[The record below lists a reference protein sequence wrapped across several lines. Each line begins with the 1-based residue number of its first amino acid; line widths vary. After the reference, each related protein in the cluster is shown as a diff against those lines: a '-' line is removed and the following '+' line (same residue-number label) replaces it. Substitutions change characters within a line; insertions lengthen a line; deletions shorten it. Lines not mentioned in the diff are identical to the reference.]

1 MARPRLT
8 PNSGSSLINRVC
20 LSFLFIMVLTL
31 VIAPTFGQA
40 WKKKPYTEWSMSD
53 VVRILNDSPWAQTQ
67 IQSESVNY
75 GSPANSYVATI
86 RLRSALPIRQ
96 ALLRQK
102 QFQMNYQ
109 RFTAADKARFD
120 KETEEFVRCPECADY
135 YIVTVGSPMI
145 DDPAPRSPTF
155 PGITAFDVL
164 GPLRDAS
171 LDTVKSSVY
180 LENNKGERR
189 NLVHFIPPKAEH
201 TEAMFVFPR
210 KDAQGTILIT
220 ADTQSFY
227 FKIDPRLFKGQ
238 PLPLKPFKFDVQK
251 LIENGAVGF

>member
-1 MARPRLT
+1 M
-8 PNSGSSLINRVC
+8 
-20 LSFLFIMVLTL
+20 MVLTL

-120 KETEEFVRCPECADY
+120 QETEEFVRCQECADY
-135 YIVTVGSPMI
+135 YIVTVGSPMLN
-145 DDPAPRSPTF
+145 DLASAPSPRML
-155 PGITAFDVL
+155 GFDVL
-164 GPLRDAS
+164 ATLRD
-171 LDTVKSSVY
+171 LTTREVESSIY
-180 LENNKGERR
+180 LENDKGERR
-189 NLVHFIPPKAEH
+189 NVVHFIPPKAEH

-238 PLPLKPFKFDVQK
+238 PLPLKPFKFYVQK
-251 LIENGAVGF
+251 LIENGAVVF